1 MKKKNPIITA
11 LIGGLPA
18 IIAALKRNK
27 PPQSVPSS
35 AYGYTQ
41 DLPSW
46 AKYLTIDTDGSVT
59 AHEEMPEAK
68 QAEHAKKYTYWVSSG
83 RNEEVTASVIIPRVW
98 RVKK

>member
-11 LIGGLPA
+11 LIGTIPA
-18 IIAALKRNK
+18 IITALKRGK
-27 PPQSVPSS
+27 PQQAVPAS

-46 AKYLTIDTDGSVT
+46 AKYLTLDSDGSVT
-59 AHEEMPEAK
+59 AHEQIPEARQEEK
-68 QAEHAKKYTYWVSSG
+68 SKYTYWVSEG
-83 RNEEVTASVIIPRVW
+83 RNEEVTASVIIPKVW